1 MTLHDLLHTHS
12 KHIINEAVASLE
24 RSRLSNYE
32 KTGHEHTHHRMMAL
46 YVLTTK
52 AIQERNIGPM
62 IAHADTIAEER
73 FKAGFDLSEV
83 QTAFNVLEEIL
94 WRYIIKEMSPAEQ
107 AHALGLVG
115 TVLGAGK
122 DALAREYVS
131 LASKTKAPSLNLQS
145 LFAGV
150 EG

>member
-1 MTLHDLLHTHS
+1 MTLHELLHAQS
-12 KHIINEAVASLE
+12 KQIINEAVESLE
-24 RSRLSNYE
+24 RSRLSGYE
-32 KTGHEHTHHRMMAL
+32 KSGHEHTHHRLMAL
-46 YVLTTK
+46 FVLTTK
-52 AIQERNIGPM
+52 AVRERNIGPM
-62 IAHADTIAEER
+62 IAHAHTIAEER

-83 QTAFNVLEEIL
+83 QTAFNVLEEVI
-94 WRYIIKEMSPAEQ
+94 WKYIIKELPGADQ
-107 AHALGLVG
+107 AQALGLVG

-145 LFAGV
+145 LFAGG